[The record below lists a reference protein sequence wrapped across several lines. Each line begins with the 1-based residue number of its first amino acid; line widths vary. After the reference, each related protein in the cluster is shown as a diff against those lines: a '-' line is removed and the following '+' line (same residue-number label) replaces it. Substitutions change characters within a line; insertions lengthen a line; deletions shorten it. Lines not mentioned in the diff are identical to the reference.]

1 MKQQLILVTGGN
13 SGIGRGCVE
22 HFIKEGHLVI
32 NLDRQH
38 SQAESLSPNEIQVAI
53 DLKNV
58 NDITEAIEEVIAEH
72 GVPTVLINCAGI
84 SRMDF
89 TIESKLKDWEDTF
102 KINVFA
108 VSELMKVVA
117 KALIKQQL
125 PGRIINIASQA
136 GKNGYRG
143 LSSYVASK
151 HAVIGLT
158 KTAAIELAKNDI
170 LVNAV
175 CPGIVETPMKYRE
188 RIEGGALRG
197 MTAEEVYAE
206 DCSQVPLG
214 RTAEVADVVGVIEF
228 LTRGESSYMTGQAI
242 NVTGGMTM
250 H

>member
-1 MKQQLILVTGGN
+1 MKQPLVLVTGGN

-22 HFIKEGHLVI
+22 HYIKPGYRVI

-38 SQAESLSPNEIQVAI
+38 HQTESLSLHEIQVVL
-53 DLKNV
+53 DLKHV
-58 NDITEAIEEVIAEH
+58 SDIAKAIEKVINEH
-72 GVPTVLINCAGI
+72 GVPTVLINCAVI

-89 TIESKLKDWEDTF
+89 AIESKLEDWEDTF
-102 KINVFA
+102 KVNVFA
-108 VSELMKVVA
+108 VNELIKVVA
-117 KALIKQQL
+117 KALIKQGL

-158 KTAAIELAKNDI
+158 KTAAIELAKENI

-175 CPGIVETPMKYRE
+175 CPGIVETPMKHRE

-206 DCSQVPLG
+206 DCSQVPLR
-214 RTAEVADVVGVIEF
+214 RTAEVSDVVGVIDF
-228 LTRGESSYMTGQAI
+228 LARAESSYMTGQAI

>member
-1 MKQQLILVTGGN
+1 MKQQLILITGGN

-22 HFIKEGHLVI
+22 HFIKQGHRVI
-32 NLDRQH
+32 NLDRDH
-38 SQAESLSPNEIQVAI
+38 ETRKAVSVNEIQIAFDLQRLSDISQTAQAI
-53 DLKNV
+53 
-58 NDITEAIEEVIAEH
+58 IEKY

-89 TIESKLKDWEDTF
+89 MIESKLADWEDTF

-117 KALIKQQL
+117 QALIKQKL
-125 PGRIINIASQA
+125 PGRMINIASQA

-158 KTAAIELAKNDI
+158 KTAAIELAKNKI

-175 CPGIVETPMKYRE
+175 CPGIVETPMKHRE
-188 RIEGGALRG
+188 RIEGGAIRG

-214 RTAEVADVVGVIEF
+214 RTAKVADVVGVIDF
-228 LTRGESSYMTGQAI
+228 LVSAESAYMTGQAI